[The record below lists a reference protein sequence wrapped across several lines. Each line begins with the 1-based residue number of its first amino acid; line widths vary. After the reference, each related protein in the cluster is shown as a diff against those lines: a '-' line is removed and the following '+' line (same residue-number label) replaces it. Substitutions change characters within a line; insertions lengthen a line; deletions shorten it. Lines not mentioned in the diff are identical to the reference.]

1 MNKYICLKFFKKI
14 VVKIFLPKSF
24 LGHKKRNGE
33 IFEVSV
39 KLEIMLILYTLFY
52 SKLIFKQKLIFSYKK
67 IEKTYWMDVKKKK
80 IITLCYT
87 KKMNCEFGLDM
98 SNEAG
103 DKNSE
108 ASEVPKS
115 EFPVSRE
122 RYR

>member
-1 MNKYICLKFFKKI
+1 
-14 VVKIFLPKSF
+14 
-24 LGHKKRNGE
+24 
-33 IFEVSV
+33 
-39 KLEIMLILYTLFY
+39 
-52 SKLIFKQKLIFSYKK
+52 
-67 IEKTYWMDVKKKK
+67 MDVKKKK